1 MWPRVTKATPIPD
14 APTYFTDGSNNG
26 KAGIT
31 QPEEGK
37 TLVTPYT
44 LAQWVVLVAVIT
56 VLVSKDKTP
65 INIVSDSAYVV
76 GITKSIET
84 AQIKHVS
91 SEELFLLFL
100 QLQKAVRSHFFPFFN
115 YTYSSSLPAPRASP
129 PLAILRLI
137 F

>member
-1 MWPRVTKATPIPD
+1 MAQSHQSRTYPS

-31 QPEEGK
+31 GPEEGK

-44 LAQWVVLVAVIT
+44 SAQWVELVAVIT

-76 GITKSIET
+76 GMTKSIET
-84 AQIKHVS
+84 TKIKQVN
-91 SEELFLLFL
+91 SEEL
-100 QLQKAVRSHFFPFFN
+100 
-115 YTYSSSLPAPRASP
+115 YC
-129 PLAILRLI
+129 LI
-137 F
+137 SKVKQPCTSEVNPI

>member
-76 GITKSIET
+76 GMTKSIET
-84 AQIKHVS
+84 TKIKQVN
-91 SEELFLLFL
+91 SEELFLFL
-100 QLQKAVRSHFFPFFN
+100 QPQKAISSCFFPFLSFFI
-115 YTYSSSLPAPRASP
+115 TRSRAHSPLPWQFSG
-129 PLAILRLI
+129 
-137 F
+137 